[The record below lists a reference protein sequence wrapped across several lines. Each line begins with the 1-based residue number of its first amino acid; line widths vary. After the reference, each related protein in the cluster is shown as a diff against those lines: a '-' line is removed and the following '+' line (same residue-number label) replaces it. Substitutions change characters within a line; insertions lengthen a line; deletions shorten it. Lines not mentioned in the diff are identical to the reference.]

1 MSGSG
6 YYADNLLT
14 ELAELR
20 ARVATLEKALP
31 AARMSGAGVGG
42 LGSRLAA
49 GISSETPTGALPQA
63 GDIPPV
69 YFIEVD
75 TRDIYQ
81 GVVQISNGKPRF
93 YLQRIGRSRE
103 E

>member
-1 MSGSG
+1 MSSG
-6 YYADNLLT
+6 YYADNLLS
-14 ELAELR
+14 ELTELR
-20 ARVATLEKALP
+20 ARVASLEKALP

-49 GISSETPTGALPQA
+49 SISGETPTAALPPA

-69 YFIEVD
+69 YFVEAT

-81 GVVQISNGKPRF
+81 GIVRITNGKPRL
-93 YLQRIGRSRE
+93 YLQRIGRSRGE
-103 E
+103 